1 MHSSKI
7 TKHQSLRHRQILVDP
22 KFTDSIQNLNIF
34 SENEQ
39 EYITEW
45 IFKKKA
51 FVGRSL
57 TECDLSDSKLIPVGL
72 MAYISYKEKKRLNLL
87 VKKSSILKIIE
98 PLLLREVLDFLPE
111 KKLGEVED
119 FLYSFNG
126 YPVTFRVYGS
136 LFWSYQDKKNHFNE
150 RSDLDLL
157 IQFNKFFD
165 PEDLSQQLFKYSE
178 SMSIRLDGEF
188 EILGGASVSWR
199 EFASNSEKLLVKTD
213 FGPRLQ
219 HRDEIMEQ
227 FRARCY

>member
-1 MHSSKI
+1 MHNSKI
-7 TKHQSLRHRQILVDP
+7 TQHQSLRHRQILVDP
-22 KFTDSIQNLNIF
+22 KFTDSIQNLNLF
-34 SENEQ
+34 TEHEQ
-39 EYITEW
+39 DYITEW

-57 TECDLSDSKLIPVGL
+57 AGCDLSDTKVIPVGL
-72 MAYISYKEKKRLNLL
+72 MAYISPKDKKRLNLL
-87 VKKSSILKIIE
+87 VKKSSILTIIE
-98 PLLLREVLDFLPE
+98 PLLLREVLGFLPK
-111 KKLGEVED
+111 KKLREVED
-119 FLYSFNG
+119 FLDSFNG
-126 YPVTFRVYGS
+126 YPITFRVYGS
-136 LFWSYQDKKNHFNE
+136 LFWSYQDKKNHMNE
-150 RSDLDLL
+150 KSDLDLL

-178 SMSIRLDGEF
+178 GMSIRLDGEF

-199 EFASNSEKLLVKTD
+199 EFASNSETLLVKTD